1 MIYQW
6 QKEKVKF
13 QSRVS
18 KLKKK
23 LEALRQVSGSAE
35 EVDMEIKEKMQATEV
50 AMAEME
56 SLNQNLIAK
65 ERKSNDELQEV
76 CKKLMDVSIAK
87 MLYAFAFV
95 FYYIYAST

>member
-1 MIYQW
+1 M
-6 QKEKVKF
+6 KF

-23 LEALRQVSGSAE
+23 HEAFRQVSGSAE
-35 EVDMEIKEKMQATEV
+35 EVDIEIKEKTQTTEV

-65 ERKSNDELQEV
+65 ENKSNDELQEV
-76 CKKLMDVSIAK
+76 CKKLMD
-87 MLYAFAFV
+87 
-95 FYYIYAST
+95 